1 VDILVLDRHYARG
14 CHFFGLGVA
23 VFGGKISSW
32 AGSAGKRARQRARFC
47 HNSFPARPSIP
58 VVLLHLAVTR
68 FTQDQVLNRIG
79 IGSIV
84 GGVSVLAGLAVGHHT
99 EVGNRTIGENGF
111 NRIFSVGLPESFR
124 RRMGSAIEP

>member
-1 VDILVLDRHYARG
+1 MPVVAIFSVWVRRFSAVKSPVGRVRQVKGRVKGPVL
-14 CHFFGLGVA
+14 L
-23 VFGGKISSW
+23 
-32 AGSAGKRARQRARFC
+32 C
-47 HNSFPARPSIP
+47 HNSFPARPSIA